1 MFGAFVSNQN
11 HYTVWI
17 ASILKYVTMSK
28 PDVKF
33 SELHCLSNFSFLRA
47 ASHPEEMIQ
56 RAAELGYSSLAI
68 TDECSVA
75 GVVRAWRTIQMKELD
90 INLIVGAEFYV
101 EGHNIVLLAKDDT
114 GYKQLCQ
121 LITRA
126 RRRSEKGTY
135 LLYLSDFNKKQCNS
149 CFCLYALPR
158 YGNDT
163 STLKHLQQH
172 FPKRLWL
179 LAENLL
185 TNHDQQHIAHVER
198 TAEVFQLPIVASS
211 HVVMHIPTRKILH
224 DCITAIKENQP
235 IESVRH
241 KLKPNAEN
249 HLRSLKKL
257 ASVYKQ
263 SWLDETQV
271 IAEQC
276 TFDLKSICYNYPK
289 DTLPGQYTAEGYL
302 RLLVNQGVKRRFGDN
317 VSDEIKETIEKE
329 LGLIR
334 SKNYEHYFLTVYDIV
349 RFARSQGILCQ
360 GRGSAA
366 NSIVCYVLAITE
378 VNPQE
383 ASLLFERFISE
394 SRDDPPD
401 IDVDFEH
408 ERREEV
414 IQYIYKRYGR
424 KRAALAATVITYR
437 RKSALRDVAKALGI
451 HVEQLEQKIANYGWR
466 YRAKNWIDEIVN
478 DGLGLSQYQV
488 EVFKHLLN
496 EITGFPRHLSQHVGG
511 FVITEG
517 VVADL
522 VPIENATM
530 ADRTV
535 IQWDKD
541 DLEALG
547 LMKVDILALG
557 MLSAVRK
564 SFDYIQN
571 FHKTPVRMQDIPRDD
586 KDVFGMIQKADTVG
600 VFQIE
605 SRAQMNMLPRLKPAC
620 YYDLVIQVAIVRPGP
635 IHGDMVHPFL
645 KRRMGVEEVQYP
657 KPELKPVLERTL
669 GIPIFQEQIIKLAMV
684 AADFSADEANDLR
697 RSMASWKKSGHI
709 NKLRGKLTEKM
720 LNNNYPEEYVERI
733 NRQIEGFGEYGF
745 PESHAAG
752 FALIAY
758 VSCWLKYHYPAAFC
772 CALLNSLPMGFYSA
786 SQLVQDARR
795 HNVPVLPVNINHS
808 DWDSTLEETEAG
820 DTALRLGLRR
830 VKGLRDSAGL
840 SLLLYRPE
848 HGYTTFQQLE
858 KVPGLNTLDLES
870 LASADAMVDI
880 SGHRF
885 QARWQ
890 AAALNM
896 QHDLL
901 SEAFEADSHE
911 LLPPD
916 EFENIVEDNNS
927 MGLSLRKHILKLL
940 RDKELLP
947 LTPTADQLLNLALD
961 HQKRFVRKKEDKVQV
976 PIVVSGLITGRQ
988 MPKTATGVTFVT
1000 LEDHTGNINVI
1011 VWLPI
1016 ATKYMKTLTTEK
1028 LVIIN
1033 GMLEKSPD
1041 SDVIHIIAKE
1051 IKGFSHV
1058 LGKLEVGSRNYH

>member
-1 MFGAFVSNQN
+1 
-11 HYTVWI
+11 
-17 ASILKYVTMSK
+17 MSK
-28 PDVKF
+28 PDLNF
-33 SELHCLSNFSFLRA
+33 AELHCISNFSFLRA
-47 ASHPEEMIQ
+47 ASRPEELVT
-56 RAAELGYSSLAI
+56 RAAELNYSAVAI

-75 GVVRAWRTIQMKELD
+75 GVVRAWRTIKQDALA
-90 INLIVGAEFYV
+90 IRLIVGSEFYI
-101 EGHNIVLLAKDDT
+101 EGHNVVLLARNQK
-114 GYKQLCQ
+114 GYSQLCQ
-121 LITRA
+121 LITRG

-135 LLYLSDFNKKQCNS
+135 LLYLQDFNRKDCS
-149 CFCLYALPR
+149 DCLCLYALPR
-158 YGNDT
+158 FGDDT
-163 STLKHLQQH
+163 STLKHLRQH
-172 FPKRLWL
+172 FPQRLWL

-185 TNHDQQHIAHVER
+185 TNYDKRHIARVEAH
-198 TAEVFQLPIVASS
+198 AEQFELPIVASS
-211 HVVMHIPTRKILH
+211 HVLMHVPSRKVLH
-224 DCITAIKENQP
+224 DCLTAIKENQA
-235 IESVRH
+235 IEKVRH
-241 KLKPNAEN
+241 LLKPNAEN

-257 ASVYKQ
+257 Q
-263 SWLDETQV
+263 SIYPPPWLAQSQV

-276 TFDLKSICYNYPK
+276 HFELSSICYNYPK
-289 DTLPGQYTAEGYL
+289 DTLPGQYTAPEYL
-302 RLLVNQGVKRRFGDN
+302 RLLVTQGVKRRFGEA
-317 VSDEIKETIEKE
+317 VSTEITETIEKE
-329 LGLIR
+329 LALIR
-334 SKNYEHYFLTVYDIV
+334 LKNYEHYFLTVYDIV

-366 NSIVCYVLAITE
+366 NSIVCYVLSITE

-451 HVEQLEQKIANYGWR
+451 NVEQLEQKIANYGWR
-466 YRAKNWIDEIVN
+466 YRNSNWIDEIVN

-488 EVFKHLLN
+488 EVFKKLLG

-564 SFDYIQN
+564 TFDYIRD
-571 FHKTPVRMQDIPRDD
+571 FHHNPIRIQDIPRDD
-586 KDVFGMIQKADTVG
+586 AEVFGMIQKADTVG
-600 VFQIE
+600 TFQIE

-645 KRRMGVEEVQYP
+645 KRRTGIEPVQYP

-720 LNNNYPEEYVERI
+720 LANDYPPDYVERI

-758 VSCWLKYHYPAAFC
+758 ISCWLKFHYPAAFC

-795 HNVPVLPVNINHS
+795 HKVSVLPVSINHS
-808 DWDSTLEETEAG
+808 EWDSTLETDANG
-820 DTALRLGLRR
+820 NTALRLGLRR

-848 HGYTTFQQLE
+848 LGYQTLQQLE

-870 LASADAMVDI
+870 LASSDALKGI
-880 SGHRF
+880 AGHRF

-896 QHDLL
+896 QQDLL
-901 SEAFEADSHE
+901 SEAFAEDTHQ

-916 EFENIVEDNNS
+916 EFEEIVEDNNS
-927 MGLSLRKHILKLL
+927 TGVSLRKHILKLL
-940 RDKELLP
+940 RDKQLLP
-947 LTPTADQLLNLALD
+947 LTPTADQLLPLALD
-961 HQKRFVRKKEDKVQV
+961 TQHRFARKPEDKVQV
-976 PIVVSGLITGRQ
+976 PVVVSGLITNRQ
-988 MPKTATGVTFVT
+988 MPKTATGVTFIT

-1011 VWLPI
+1011 VWLPV
-1016 ATKYMKTLTTEK
+1016 AQKYLRTLTTEK

-1041 SDVIHIIAKE
+1041 NDVIHVIAKE

-1058 LGKLEVGSRNYH
+1058 ISQLDVGSRNYH